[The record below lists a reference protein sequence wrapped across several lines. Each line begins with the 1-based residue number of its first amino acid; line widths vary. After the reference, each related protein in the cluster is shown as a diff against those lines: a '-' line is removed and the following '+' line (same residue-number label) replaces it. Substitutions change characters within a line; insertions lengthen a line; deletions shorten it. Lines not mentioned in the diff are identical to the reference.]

1 MACISVFPAAGD
13 LFCVD
18 FRLRLGAGFHVYW
31 TPLLTCLSWALFVW
45 GSVFHY
51 PGHAALILLDP
62 DFEAGCDC
70 AGEVSPLESVGSL
83 DARPKAEHRSESNAH
98 ERGSQRLA
106 ISASDHR
113 TAKRSGGRMLRLL
126 VFEASITACS
136 HSQTGPNA
144 VNT

>member
-1 MACISVFPAAGD
+1 
-13 LFCVD
+13 
-18 FRLRLGAGFHVYW
+18 
-31 TPLLTCLSWALFVW
+31 
-45 GSVFHY
+45 
-51 PGHAALILLDP
+51 
-62 DFEAGCDC
+62 
-70 AGEVSPLESVGSL
+70 VSPLESVGSL

-144 VNT
+144 VNTDTNDAVLGECTELLTAPSLLPTDLN